1 MYGALAGLPWAV
13 IMGSAIPYMFTYE
26 RVPPLML
33 GIAGFIAMSIVA
45 LPLGAIGGLLFVK
58 IQERIPARSTLRK
71 AVVLSLVVWGILN
84 VPYTASTFNYT
95 FAVTECLG
103 LLIWARVFTYF
114 IDKELDQ
121 TARLKERTGG

>member
-1 MYGALAGLPWAV
+1 MYGALAGLPWAA
-13 IMGSAIPYMFTYE
+13 IMGSALPYMFTYE

-45 LPLGAIGGLLFVK
+45 LPLGAVGGVLFLK
-58 IQERIPARSTLRK
+58 IRYRIPVRSTLRK
-71 AVVLSLVVWGILN
+71 AIVLSLVVWAILN
-84 VPYTASTFNYT
+84 VPYFASTFNYT
-95 FAVTECLG
+95 FAVTEFLG